1 MTQQQRSGQQQTGAA
16 AARMRTTGRWVLGHG
31 LEEALV
37 AVPAV
42 AAVALPTWW
51 AQAPAAA
58 AAAVAAGL
66 WARHEWRT
74 HRRVR
79 QGEQHHL
86 APTENRH
93 AAAITSNDETDSET
107 DMDGPA
113 AQREV
118 SIHG

>member
-1 MTQQQRSGQQQTGAA
+1 MTSSSRNPRVEPAPGANRVAGSTVLPMRGEGDRMTDDERSGQQQTGVA

-31 LEEALV
+31 VEEALV

-66 WARHEWRT
+66 WARHELRT
-74 HRRVR
+74 RRRVR

-86 APTENRH
+86 
-93 AAAITSNDETDSET
+93 
-107 DMDGPA
+107 
-113 AQREV
+113 
-118 SIHG
+118 